1 MTLPTKYPARSHAQR
16 VAEQLGAE
24 FSDAVYLLTSP
35 TLELYPYC
43 DQTKPFRQDRYF
55 NYLTGAHDLSAA
67 AVTYDV
73 KNDNLTLWLPEFDE
87 EDVMWSGLP
96 LNVEQ
101 AKKKYDVD
109 DVKHINQKD
118 ANVDFSGRLIG
129 IEKIKHSAEYF
140 TSLGKGFTVEKKLQD
155 ALDLAR
161 SVKDDYEIALMKRA
175 SEITDN
181 SHLAVMSALPIEQNE
196 GHIHAEFVYHSMRQ
210 GSKFQAYDP
219 ICCSGTDCG
228 TLHYVKNDQDLGD
241 NKQLVLIDAGAEW
254 QCYAADVTRVFPI
267 NGEWSPEARQIYT
280 AVLEMQTQT
289 MNKVKPGQSWDDL
302 HLLSHRILVQKFLEF
317 GIFQNG
323 TIDEILEA
331 RTSVAFL
338 PHGLGHML
346 GMDTH
351 DVAGFPDYED
361 PDPMFRYLRLRRNL
375 KAGNVVTVEPGIYF
389 NKFLLEPYLNDKN
402 HLKYINKEVLDK
414 YMSVGGVRIEDDVLV
429 TKDGFENLTKITSD
443 PDEVASIVKKGIE
456 KGRSHFHVIV

>member
-1 MTLPTKYPARSHAQR
+1 MTLSTKYPARSHAQR
-16 VAEQLGAE
+16 VAKQLGAE

-35 TLELYPYC
+35 TLELYDYC

-55 NYLTGAHDLSAA
+55 NYLTGAHDLSGA

-73 KNDNLTLWLPEFDE
+73 KNDKLTLWLPELDE

-96 LNVEQ
+96 LNIEQ
-101 AKKKYDVD
+101 AKEKYDVD
-109 DVKHINQKD
+109 DVKYINEKE
-118 ANVDFSGRLIG
+118 AVVDFSGRLIG
-129 IEKIKHSAEYF
+129 IEEIKHSIEYF
-140 TSLGKGFTVEKKLQD
+140 TALGSGYTVEKKLQD

-161 SVKDDYEIALMKRA
+161 SVKDEYEIALMKRA

-196 GHIHAEFVYHSMRQ
+196 GHIHAEFVYHAMRQ

-228 TLHYVKNDQDLGD
+228 TLHYIKNDQELG
-241 NKQLVLIDAGAEW
+241 NEKQLVLIDAGAEW

-267 NGEWSPEARQIYT
+267 NGEWTPEARNIYT
-280 AVLEMQTQT
+280 AVLDMQTQA
-289 MNKVKPGQSWDDL
+289 MNKVKPGQSWDEL
-302 HLLSHRILVQKFLEF
+302 HLLSHRVLVEKFLEF

-323 TIDEILEA
+323 TVDEILEA

-351 DVAGFPDYED
+351 DVAGFPNYED
-361 PDPMFRYLRLRRNL
+361 PDPMFRYLRLRRDL

-389 NKFLLEPYLNDKN
+389 NNFLLEPYLKDEK

-414 YMSVGGVRIEDDVLV
+414 YMPVGGVRIEDDVLV

-443 PDEVASIVKKGIE
+443 PDEVANIVKKGIK
-456 KGRSHFHVIV
+456 KGRSHFHVVV